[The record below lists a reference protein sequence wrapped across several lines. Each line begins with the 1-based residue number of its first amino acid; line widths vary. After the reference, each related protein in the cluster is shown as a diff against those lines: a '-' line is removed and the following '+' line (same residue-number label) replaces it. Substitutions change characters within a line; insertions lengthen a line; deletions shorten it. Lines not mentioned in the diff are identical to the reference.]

1 MSPAR
6 RRGWWATT
14 CGSPPKP
21 VPGSTSCATSCSS
34 RRAGRRLEKARSWR
48 ARVIWMRLNGVP
60 RIWRPRVRQHRSLS
74 CLRKSC
80 GWRRRPCPTSPVNS
94 LPTIC
99 WAKYSANSASAS
111 RLRPKL
117 LSARASAYACSV
129 FISSGWPAMLTWR
142 GIADELQSHRT
153 RLLQANLIALLAVAA
168 AVPVPLLLPLMVDE
182 VLLHHPG
189 ALVNRIGALFP
200 AAWHG
205 PVLFIGTALLLTVGL
220 RLTSIL
226 LNVWQGRTFSL
237 LAKDVVYRIRVR
249 MLARLSRIALSEFE
263 TVGAGR
269 ITSHFVTD
277 LNAIDSFLGSSI
289 SRLVVSL
296 LTLVGVAAVLF
307 WMNWKLARFILLL
320 NPVVILFSTRLGKR
334 VKDLKKHENRAFEVF
349 QEALAET
356 LDALTQIRAMN
367 REKHYLARVADKAGD
382 IRRHAAAF
390 AWKSDAMSRLSL
402 FVFLAGFDAFR
413 AGAMLMVVFSDLSI
427 GEMLAVF
434 GYLWFMMTPVQEIVN
449 MQYGWFAAQ
458 AALGRINAL
467 LNLHREPQHPA
478 RRDPFAGQRSVG
490 IALDHVSFAYANGE
504 TILDDVSLVVNAG
517 EKVALV
523 GASGGGKSTLVQ
535 ALLGL
540 YPVKS
545 GQILYGAVPVTEISW
560 ETVREHVGVVLQ
572 HPALFNDSVRANL
585 TLGREADDASLW
597 QALEIA
603 QLKGFVAALPHGL
616 DTVVGKQGVR
626 MSGGQRQRL
635 AIARMI
641 VADPRIVV
649 LDEATSAL
657 DTDTERHLHQALA
670 AFLAGRTT
678 LIIAHR
684 LSAVKQ
690 ADRILVFEN
699 GRVVEEG
706 GHDELI
712 DRGGL
717 YHKLYHHA

>member
-1 MSPAR
+1 
-6 RRGWWATT
+6 
-14 CGSPPKP
+14 
-21 VPGSTSCATSCSS
+21 
-34 RRAGRRLEKARSWR
+34 
-48 ARVIWMRLNGVP
+48 
-60 RIWRPRVRQHRSLS
+60 
-74 CLRKSC
+74 
-80 GWRRRPCPTSPVNS
+80 
-94 LPTIC
+94 
-99 WAKYSANSASAS
+99 
-111 RLRPKL
+111 
-117 LSARASAYACSV
+117 
-129 FISSGWPAMLTWR
+129 MLTWR
-142 GIADELQSHRT
+142 GIADELKTHRA
-153 RLLQANLIALLAVAA
+153 RLLQANVIALLAVAA

-182 VLLHHPG
+182 VLLQHPG
-189 ALVNRIGALFP
+189 KMVAVIGAWFP

-205 PVLFIGTALLLTVGL
+205 PVLFIGAALLLTLVL
-220 RLTSIL
+220 RLTAIL

-237 LAKDVVYRIRVR
+237 LAKEVVYRIRVR
-249 MLARLSRIALSEFE
+249 MLNRLSRIALSQFE

-269 ITSHFVTD
+269 VTSHFVTD
-277 LNAIDSFLGSSI
+277 LNAIDSFLGTSVSG
-289 SRLVVSL
+289 LVVSV

-307 WMNWKLARFILLL
+307 WMHWQLALFILLL

-334 VKDLKKHENRAFEVF
+334 VKDLKKFENRAFEVF
-349 QEALAET
+349 QDALSET

-367 REKHYLARVADKAGD
+367 REKHYLARVSEKAAD
-382 IRRHAAAF
+382 IRQHAAAF
-390 AWKSDAMSRLSL
+390 AWKSDAMGRFSF
-402 FVFLAGFDAFR
+402 FVFLIGFDAFR

-434 GYLWFMMTPVQEIVN
+434 GYLWFMMTPVQELVN
-449 MQYGWFAAQ
+449 MQYAWYAAN

-467 LNLHREPQHPA
+467 LGLASEPQHPA
-478 RRDPFAGQRSVG
+478 LRDPFAGKTTVG
-490 IALDHVSFAYANGE
+490 IALDRVSFAYDEGE
-504 TILDDVSLVVNAG
+504 TVLDDVSLTVAAG

-545 GQILYGAVPVTEISW
+545 GQIFYGDAPVTEIGW

-572 HPALFNDSVRANL
+572 HPVLFNDSVRANL
-585 TLGREADDASLW
+585 TLGREADDARLW

-603 QLKGFVAALPHGL
+603 QLKDVIAALPHGL
-616 DTVVGKQGVR
+616 DTAVGRQGVR
-626 MSGGQRQRL
+626 LSGGQRQRL

-641 VADPRIVV
+641 VADPKIVI

-657 DTDTERHLHQALA
+657 DTDTERRLHQALSG
-670 AFLAGRTT
+670 FLAGRTT

-699 GRVVEEG
+699 GRVVEVG
-706 GHDELI
+706 AHDELI

-717 YHKLYHHA
+717 YHKLYHPA

>member
-1 MSPAR
+1 
-6 RRGWWATT
+6 
-14 CGSPPKP
+14 
-21 VPGSTSCATSCSS
+21 
-34 RRAGRRLEKARSWR
+34 
-48 ARVIWMRLNGVP
+48 
-60 RIWRPRVRQHRSLS
+60 
-74 CLRKSC
+74 
-80 GWRRRPCPTSPVNS
+80 
-94 LPTIC
+94 
-99 WAKYSANSASAS
+99 
-111 RLRPKL
+111 
-117 LSARASAYACSV
+117 
-129 FISSGWPAMLTWR
+129 MLTWR
-142 GIADELQSHRT
+142 GIADELKTHRA
-153 RLLQANLIALLAVAA
+153 RLLQANLVALFAVAA
-168 AVPVPLLLPLMVDE
+168 AVPLPLLLPLMVDE

-189 ALVNRIGALFP
+189 KMVAAIGAWFP
-200 AAWHG
+200 TAWHG
-205 PVLFIGTALLLTVGL
+205 PVLFIGAALLVTVGL
-220 RLTSIL
+220 RLMAIL
-226 LNVWQGRTFSL
+226 LNVWQGRSFSL

-249 MLARLSRIALSEFE
+249 MLSRLSRIALSEFE

-269 ITSHFVTD
+269 VTSHFVTD
-277 LNAIDSFLGSSI
+277 LNAIDSFLGASI
-289 SRLVVSL
+289 SGLVVSV

-307 WMNWKLARFILLL
+307 WMHWQLALFILLL
-320 NPVVILFSTRLGKR
+320 NPVVILFSTKLGKR
-334 VKDLKKHENRAFEVF
+334 VKDLKKFENRAFEVF
-349 QEALAET
+349 QDALAET

-367 REKHYLARVADKAGD
+367 REKHYLARVTEKAAD
-382 IRRHAAAF
+382 IRQYAAAF
-390 AWKSDAMSRLSL
+390 AWKSDAMSRFSF

-413 AGAMLMVVFSDLSI
+413 AGAMLMVVFSDLTI

-434 GYLWFMMTPVQEIVN
+434 GYLWFMMTPVQELVN
-449 MQYGWFAAQ
+449 MQYSWFAAN

-467 LNLHREPQHPA
+467 LGLHSEPQHPA
-478 RRDPFAGQRSVG
+478 VRDPFAGQPTVG
-490 IALDHVSFAYANGE
+490 IALDQVSFAYDEGE
-504 TILDDVSLVVNAG
+504 TVLDDVSLRVAAG

-545 GQILYGAVPVTEISW
+545 GQIFYGDMPVTEIGW
-560 ETVREHVGVVLQ
+560 EAVREHVGVVLQ
-572 HPALFNDSVRANL
+572 HPVLFNDSVRANL
-585 TLGREADDASLW
+585 TLGREADDATLW

-603 QLKGFVAALPHGL
+603 QLKDFMVALPHGL
-616 DTVVGKQGVR
+616 DTVVGRQGVR

-641 VADPRIVV
+641 VANPRIVI

-657 DTDTERHLHQALA
+657 DSDTERRLHQALG

-684 LSAVKQ
+684 LSAVRQ

-712 DRGGL
+712 ERGGL

>member
-1 MSPAR
+1 
-6 RRGWWATT
+6 
-14 CGSPPKP
+14 
-21 VPGSTSCATSCSS
+21 
-34 RRAGRRLEKARSWR
+34 
-48 ARVIWMRLNGVP
+48 
-60 RIWRPRVRQHRSLS
+60 
-74 CLRKSC
+74 
-80 GWRRRPCPTSPVNS
+80 
-94 LPTIC
+94 
-99 WAKYSANSASAS
+99 
-111 RLRPKL
+111 
-117 LSARASAYACSV
+117 
-129 FISSGWPAMLTWR
+129 MLTWR
-142 GIADELQSHRT
+142 GIADELKLHRV
-153 RLLQANLIALLAVAA
+153 RLLQANVIALLAVAA

-189 ALVNRIGALFP
+189 TFVERIGAVFP
-200 AAWHG
+200 IAWHG
-205 PVLFIGTALLLTVGL
+205 PVLFIGVALLLTVAL
-220 RLTSIL
+220 RLTAIL

-269 ITSHFVTD
+269 VTSHFVTD
-277 LNAIDSFLGSSI
+277 LNAIDGFLGSSI
-289 SRLVVSL
+289 SGLVVSV

-307 WMNWKLARFILLL
+307 WMHWQLALFIVLL

-349 QEALAET
+349 QEALSET

-367 REKHYLARVADKAGD
+367 REKHYLARVTDKAAD
-382 IRRHAAAF
+382 IRQHAAAF
-390 AWKSDAMSRLSL
+390 AWKSDAMSRISF

-413 AGAMLMVVFSDLSI
+413 AGAMLMVVFSNLTI

-434 GYLWFMMTPVQEIVN
+434 GYLWFMMTPVQELVN
-449 MQYGWFAAQ
+449 MQYSWFAAN

-467 LNLHREPQHPA
+467 LGLHGEPQHPA
-478 RRDPFAGQRSVG
+478 QRDPFAGQPTVG
-490 IALDHVSFAYANGE
+490 IALEHVSFAYADGE
-504 TILDDVSLVVNAG
+504 TVLDDVSLSVTAG

-545 GQILYGAVPVTEISW
+545 GQIYYGDTPVTEIGW

-572 HPALFNDSVRANL
+572 HPVLFNDSVRANL
-585 TLGREADDASLW
+585 TLGREADDATLW

-603 QLKGFVAALPHGL
+603 QLKDIIAALPHGL
-616 DTVVGKQGVR
+616 DTVVGRQGVR
-626 MSGGQRQRL
+626 LSGGQRQRL

-641 VADPRIVV
+641 VARPQIVI

-657 DTDTERHLHQALA
+657 DTDTERRLHQALSG
-670 AFLAGRTT
+670 FLAGRTT

-706 GHDELI
+706 AHAELI

>member
-1 MSPAR
+1 
-6 RRGWWATT
+6 
-14 CGSPPKP
+14 
-21 VPGSTSCATSCSS
+21 
-34 RRAGRRLEKARSWR
+34 
-48 ARVIWMRLNGVP
+48 
-60 RIWRPRVRQHRSLS
+60 
-74 CLRKSC
+74 
-80 GWRRRPCPTSPVNS
+80 
-94 LPTIC
+94 
-99 WAKYSANSASAS
+99 
-111 RLRPKL
+111 
-117 LSARASAYACSV
+117 
-129 FISSGWPAMLTWR
+129 MLTWR
-142 GIADELQSHRT
+142 GIADELKIHRA
-153 RLLQANLIALLAVAA
+153 RLLQANLIALLAVMA

-182 VLLHHPG
+182 VLLQHPG
-189 ALVNRIGALFP
+189 KMVAAIGGWFP
-200 AAWHG
+200 VAWHG
-205 PVLFIGTALLLTVGL
+205 PLLFIGAALLLTVAL
-220 RLTSIL
+220 RLTAIL

-237 LAKDVVYRIRVR
+237 LAKEVVYRIRVR
-249 MLARLSRIALSEFE
+249 MLNRLSRIALSQFE

-269 ITSHFVTD
+269 VTSHFVTD
-277 LNAIDSFLGSSI
+277 LNAIDSFLGASVSG
-289 SRLVVSL
+289 LVVSV

-307 WMNWKLARFILLL
+307 WMHWQLALFILLL

-334 VKDLKKHENRAFEVF
+334 VKDLKKFENRAFEVF
-349 QEALAET
+349 QDALSET

-367 REKHYLARVADKAGD
+367 REKHYLARVSERAAD
-382 IRRHAAAF
+382 IRQHAAAF
-390 AWKSDAMSRLSL
+390 AWKSDAMSRFSF

-434 GYLWFMMTPVQEIVN
+434 GYLWFMMTPVQELVN
-449 MQYGWFAAQ
+449 MQYAWYAAN

-467 LNLHREPQHPA
+467 LGLASEPQHPA
-478 RRDPFAGQRSVG
+478 LRDPFAGQPTVG
-490 IALDHVSFAYANGE
+490 IALDHVSFAYDEGE
-504 TILDDVSLVVNAG
+504 TVLDDVSLTVAAG

-545 GQILYGAVPVTEISW
+545 GQILYGGVPVTEIGW

-572 HPALFNDSVRANL
+572 HPVLFNDSVRANL
-585 TLGREADDASLW
+585 TLGRKADDAMLW

-603 QLKGFVAALPHGL
+603 QLKDYIAVLPYGL
-616 DTVVGKQGVR
+616 DTVVGRQGVR

-641 VADPRIVV
+641 VADPEIVI

-657 DTDTERHLHQALA
+657 DSDTERRLHQALSG
-670 AFLAGRTT
+670 FLGGRTT

-699 GRVVEEG
+699 GRVVEAG

-712 DRGGL
+712 GRGGL
-717 YHKLYHHA
+717 YHKLYHPA

>member
-1 MSPAR
+1 
-6 RRGWWATT
+6 
-14 CGSPPKP
+14 
-21 VPGSTSCATSCSS
+21 
-34 RRAGRRLEKARSWR
+34 
-48 ARVIWMRLNGVP
+48 
-60 RIWRPRVRQHRSLS
+60 
-74 CLRKSC
+74 
-80 GWRRRPCPTSPVNS
+80 
-94 LPTIC
+94 
-99 WAKYSANSASAS
+99 
-111 RLRPKL
+111 
-117 LSARASAYACSV
+117 
-129 FISSGWPAMLTWR
+129 MLTWR
-142 GIADELQSHRT
+142 GIADELKTHRA

-182 VLLHHPG
+182 VLLQHPG
-189 ALVNRIGALFP
+189 KMVAVIGAWFP

-205 PVLFIGTALLLTVGL
+205 PLLFIGAALLLTLVL
-220 RLTSIL
+220 RLTAIL

-237 LAKDVVYRIRVR
+237 LAKEAVYRIRVR
-249 MLARLSRIALSEFE
+249 MLNRLSRIALSQFE

-269 ITSHFVTD
+269 VTSHFVTD
-277 LNAIDSFLGSSI
+277 LNAIDSFLGASVSG
-289 SRLVVSL
+289 LVVSV
-296 LTLVGVAAVLF
+296 LTLIGVAAVLF
-307 WMNWKLARFILLL
+307 WMHWQLALFILLL

-334 VKDLKKHENRAFEVF
+334 VKDLKKFENRAFEVF
-349 QEALAET
+349 QDALAET

-367 REKHYLARVADKAGD
+367 REKHYLARVSEKAAD
-382 IRRHAAAF
+382 IRQHAAAF
-390 AWKSDAMSRLSL
+390 AWKSDAMGRFS
-402 FVFLAGFDAFR
+402 FFIFLVGFDAFR

-434 GYLWFMMTPVQEIVN
+434 GYLWFMMTPVQELVN
-449 MQYGWFAAQ
+449 MQYAWYAAN

-467 LNLHREPQHPA
+467 LGLASEPQHPA
-478 RRDPFAGQRSVG
+478 LRDPFAGKTTVG
-490 IALDHVSFAYANGE
+490 IALDHVSFAYDEGE
-504 TILDDVSLVVNAG
+504 TVLDDVSLAVAAG

-545 GQILYGAVPVTEISW
+545 GQIFYGDAPVTEIGW

-572 HPALFNDSVRANL
+572 HPVLFNDSVRANL
-585 TLGREADDASLW
+585 TLGREADDVRLW

-603 QLKGFVAALPHGL
+603 QLKDVIAALPHGL
-616 DTVVGKQGVR
+616 DTAVGRQGVR
-626 MSGGQRQRL
+626 LSGGQRQRL

-641 VADPRIVV
+641 VADPKIVI

-657 DTDTERHLHQALA
+657 DTDTERHLHQALSG
-670 AFLAGRTT
+670 FLAGRTT

-699 GRVVEEG
+699 GRVVEAG
-706 GHDELI
+706 AHDELI

-717 YHKLYHHA
+717 YHKLYHPA

>member
-1 MSPAR
+1 
-6 RRGWWATT
+6 
-14 CGSPPKP
+14 
-21 VPGSTSCATSCSS
+21 
-34 RRAGRRLEKARSWR
+34 
-48 ARVIWMRLNGVP
+48 
-60 RIWRPRVRQHRSLS
+60 
-74 CLRKSC
+74 
-80 GWRRRPCPTSPVNS
+80 
-94 LPTIC
+94 
-99 WAKYSANSASAS
+99 
-111 RLRPKL
+111 
-117 LSARASAYACSV
+117 
-129 FISSGWPAMLTWR
+129 MLTWR
-142 GIADELQSHRT
+142 GIADELKTHRA

-182 VLLHHPG
+182 VLLQHPG
-189 ALVNRIGALFP
+189 KMVAAIGAWFP

-205 PVLFIGTALLLTVGL
+205 PVLFIGAALLLTLAL
-220 RLTSIL
+220 RLTAIL

-237 LAKDVVYRIRVR
+237 LAKEVVYRIRVR
-249 MLARLSRIALSEFE
+249 MLNRLSRIALSQFE

-269 ITSHFVTD
+269 VTSHFVTD
-277 LNAIDSFLGSSI
+277 LNAIDSFLGASVSG
-289 SRLVVSL
+289 LVVSV

-307 WMNWKLARFILLL
+307 WMHWQLALFILLL

-334 VKDLKKHENRAFEVF
+334 VKDLKKFENRAFEVF
-349 QEALAET
+349 QDALSET

-367 REKHYLARVADKAGD
+367 REKHYLARVSEKAAD
-382 IRRHAAAF
+382 IRQHAAAF
-390 AWKSDAMSRLSL
+390 AWKSDAMGRFS
-402 FVFLAGFDAFR
+402 FFIFLAGFDAFR

-434 GYLWFMMTPVQEIVN
+434 GYLWFMMTPVQELVN
-449 MQYGWFAAQ
+449 MQYAWYAAN

-467 LNLHREPQHPA
+467 LGLASEPQHPA
-478 RRDPFAGQRSVG
+478 LRGPFAGQPTVG
-490 IALDHVSFAYANGE
+490 IALDHVSFAYDEGE
-504 TILDDVSLVVNAG
+504 TVLDDVSLAVAAG

-545 GQILYGAVPVTEISW
+545 GQIFYGDAPVTEIGW

-572 HPALFNDSVRANL
+572 HPVLFNDSVRANL
-585 TLGREADDASLW
+585 TLGREADDAMLW

-603 QLKGFVAALPHGL
+603 QLKDVIAALPHGL
-616 DTVVGKQGVR
+616 DTAVGRLGVR
-626 MSGGQRQRL
+626 LSGGQRQRL

-641 VADPRIVV
+641 VADPKIVI

-657 DTDTERHLHQALA
+657 DTDTERRLHQALSG
-670 AFLAGRTT
+670 FLAGRTT

-699 GRVVEEG
+699 GRVVEAG
-706 GHDELI
+706 AHDELI

-717 YHKLYHHA
+717 YHKLYHPA

>member
-1 MSPAR
+1 
-6 RRGWWATT
+6 
-14 CGSPPKP
+14 
-21 VPGSTSCATSCSS
+21 
-34 RRAGRRLEKARSWR
+34 
-48 ARVIWMRLNGVP
+48 
-60 RIWRPRVRQHRSLS
+60 
-74 CLRKSC
+74 
-80 GWRRRPCPTSPVNS
+80 
-94 LPTIC
+94 
-99 WAKYSANSASAS
+99 
-111 RLRPKL
+111 
-117 LSARASAYACSV
+117 
-129 FISSGWPAMLTWR
+129 MLTWR
-142 GIADELQSHRT
+142 TLADELKTHR
-153 RLLQANLIALLAVAA
+153 RQLLQANFIAILAVAA

-189 ALVNRIGALFP
+189 KLVAVIGAWFP

-205 PVLFIGTALLLTVGL
+205 PILFIGAALLLTVVL
-220 RLTSIL
+220 RLTAIL
-226 LNVWQGRTFSL
+226 LNVWQGRAFSL
-237 LAKDVVYRIRVR
+237 MAKEVVYRIRVR
-249 MLARLSRIALSEFE
+249 MLSRLSHIALSEFE

-269 ITSHFVTD
+269 VTSHFVTD
-277 LNAIDSFLGSSI
+277 LNAIDSFLGASVSG
-289 SRLVVSL
+289 LVVSV
-296 LTLVGVAAVLF
+296 LTLVGVAGVLF
-307 WMNWKLARFILLL
+307 WMHWQLALFILLL

-349 QEALAET
+349 QDALSET

-367 REKHYLARVADKAGD
+367 REKHYLARVTAKAGE
-382 IRRHAAAF
+382 IRQHAAAF
-390 AWKSDAMSRLSL
+390 AWKSDAMSRISF
-402 FVFLAGFDAFR
+402 FVFLIGFDAFR

-434 GYLWFMMTPVQEIVN
+434 GYLWFMMTPVQELVN
-449 MQYGWFAAQ
+449 MQYGWYAAN

-467 LNLHREPQHPA
+467 LGLHSEPQHPA
-478 RRDPFAGQRSVG
+478 LRDPFAGQFTVG
-490 IALDHVSFAYANGE
+490 VALDHVSFAYGDGE
-504 TILDDVSLVVNAG
+504 TVLDDVSLEVAAG

-545 GQILYGAVPVTEISW
+545 GQIRYGGVPVSEIGW
-560 ETVREHVGVVLQ
+560 EAVREHVGVVLQ
-572 HPALFNDSVRANL
+572 HPVLFNDSVRANL
-585 TLGREADDASLW
+585 TLGREADDAMLW

-603 QLKGFVAALPHGL
+603 QLKDIIAALPHGL
-616 DTVVGKQGVR
+616 DTEVGRQGVR
-626 MSGGQRQRL
+626 LSGGQRQRL

-641 VADPRIVV
+641 VANPRIVI

-657 DTDTERHLHQALA
+657 DTATERLLHQALSG
-670 AFLAGRTT
+670 FLAGRTT

-706 GHDELI
+706 DHKALI

-717 YHKLYHHA
+717 YHKLYHPA

>member
-1 MSPAR
+1 
-6 RRGWWATT
+6 
-14 CGSPPKP
+14 
-21 VPGSTSCATSCSS
+21 
-34 RRAGRRLEKARSWR
+34 
-48 ARVIWMRLNGVP
+48 
-60 RIWRPRVRQHRSLS
+60 
-74 CLRKSC
+74 
-80 GWRRRPCPTSPVNS
+80 
-94 LPTIC
+94 
-99 WAKYSANSASAS
+99 
-111 RLRPKL
+111 
-117 LSARASAYACSV
+117 
-129 FISSGWPAMLTWR
+129 MLTWR
-142 GIADELQSHRT
+142 GIYEELKCHRG
-153 RLLQANLIALLAVAA
+153 RLLQANVVALLAVAA

-189 ALVNRIGALFP
+189 KMVAVIGAWFP
-200 AAWHG
+200 APWHG
-205 PVLFIGTALLLTVGL
+205 PVLFIGAALLLTVAL
-220 RLTSIL
+220 RLTAIL
-226 LNVWQGRTFSL
+226 LHVWQGRTFSL
-237 LAKDVVYRIRVR
+237 LAKEVVYRIRVR
-249 MLARLSRIALSEFE
+249 MLSRLSRIALSQFE

-269 ITSHFVTD
+269 VTSHFVTD
-277 LNAIDSFLGSSI
+277 LNAIDSFLGASI
-289 SRLVVSL
+289 SGLVVSV

-307 WMNWKLARFILLL
+307 WMNWQLALFILLL

-334 VKDLKKHENRAFEVF
+334 VKDLKKFENRAFEVF
-349 QEALAET
+349 QDALAET

-367 REKHYLARVADKAGD
+367 REKHYLARVTEKAAD
-382 IRRHAAAF
+382 IRQHAAAF
-390 AWKSDAMSRLSL
+390 AWKSDAMSRFSF

-434 GYLWFMMTPVQEIVN
+434 GYLWFMMTPVQELVN
-449 MQYGWFAAQ
+449 MQYSWFAAN

-467 LNLHREPQHPA
+467 LGLHSEPQHPA
-478 RRDPFAGQRSVG
+478 LRDPFAGRPTVG
-490 IALDHVSFAYANGE
+490 IALEHVSFAYEEGE
-504 TILDDVSLVVNAG
+504 TVLDDVSLTVAAG

-545 GQILYGAVPVTEISW
+545 GQIFYGDAPVTEIGW

-572 HPALFNDSVRANL
+572 HPVLFNDSVRSNL
-585 TLGREADDASLW
+585 TLGREADDATLW

-603 QLKGFVAALPHGL
+603 QLKEFIAALPHGL
-616 DTVVGKQGVR
+616 DTVVGRQGVR

-641 VADPRIVV
+641 VADPKIVI

-657 DTDTERHLHQALA
+657 DSDTERHLHQALGR
-670 AFLAGRTT
+670 FLAGRTT

-706 GHDELI
+706 GHDDLI
-712 DRGGL
+712 HRGGL
-717 YHKLYHHA
+717 YQKLYQHS